1 MGGVWSS
8 PEECRNGRSSLIY
21 PVLANLVLILHF
33 TFILFVML
41 GAVLVLRWR
50 RIAWIHVP
58 CALWGAWIEFQGW
71 ICPLTPVENRFRR
84 LGGEAGYSGGFIEHY
99 LVPLIYPSGLTRRTQ
114 IELGL
119 VVVAINVA
127 VYGLICWRHWRA
139 QEDGPTFTA

>member
-8 PEECRNGRSSLIY
+8 PEECRKGLSSLIY
-21 PVLANLVLILHF
+21 LVLADLVLVLHF
-33 TFILFVML
+33 AFILFVML

-58 CALWGAWIEFQGW
+58 CALWGAWIAFQGW

-99 LVPLIYPSGLTRRTQ
+99 LVPLIYPSGLTRSTQ
-114 IELGL
+114 IQLGVI
-119 VVVAINVA
+119 VVVINVA
-127 VYGLICWRHWRA
+127 VYGLICWRRWRA
-139 QEDGPTFTA
+139 QEDGPT

>member
-8 PEECRNGRSSLIY
+8 PEECRKGLSSLIY
-21 PVLANLVLILHF
+21 LVLADLVLVLHF
-33 TFILFVML
+33 AFILFVML

-50 RIAWIHVP
+50 RIAWIHIP

-99 LVPLIYPSGLTRRTQ
+99 LVPLIYPSGLTRSTQ
-114 IELGL
+114 IYLGL
-119 VVVAINVA
+119 FLVAINVA
-127 VYGLICWRHWRA
+127 VYGLICWRRWRA
-139 QEDGPTFTA
+139 QEDGPTSTP

>member
-1 MGGVWSS
+1 VGGVWSS
-8 PEECRNGRSSLIY
+8 PGERQNGLSPLIY
-21 PVLANLVLILHF
+21 LVLADLVLIFHF
-33 TFILFVML
+33 TFILFVMS
-41 GAVLVLRWR
+41 GAALVLRWR

-99 LVPLIYPSGLTRRTQ
+99 LVPLIYPSGLTRGTQ
-114 IELGL
+114 IQLGV

-127 VYGLICWRHWRA
+127 IYGLIYWRRWRA
-139 QEDGPTFTA
+139 QQDGPTSTA